1 LLCDIAYIL
10 VQVLVLLVILLV
22 GIVQSFVRI
31 ASLAVGFFVLQR
43 VNLFARDVIL
53 GQVLILQ
60 LLLVVLQNK
69 LAVDVR
75 MLLLVAIIVTLTLAA

>member
-1 LLCDIAYIL
+1 LLCDVAYIL
-10 VQVLVLLVILLV
+10 VQVLVLLVVLLV
-22 GIVQSFVRI
+22 GIVQSLVRI

-53 GQVLILQ
+53 RQVLILQ
-60 LLLVVLQNK
+60 LLLVVLQSK

-75 MLLLVAIIVTLTLAA
+75 MLLLVAIIVTLTLVA